1 MRLILKIVDFL
12 MRSDVLHRQA
22 RQHRRLRWWL
32 WLVILVVLAGVALW
46 WWQQRQQQNG
56 GLGTS
61 AVQVVGVAS
70 VIDGD
75 TLQIQGTKIRL
86 FGVDAP
92 ESTQT
97 CQRGRQTYPCG
108 REAANE
114 LLKFLGQKTVSC
126 QRRDTDRYGRTV
138 AVCFLGNVDVNG
150 WLVGSGYAL
159 AYREYGTD
167 YVPQEN
173 AARKARKGI
182 HAGTYVNPSDYRK
195 GETTPAQTSTA
206 RQPYKSCAEARAHGK
221 TPVLRG
227 EPGYNPKLD
236 GDKDG
241 KMCE

>member
-1 MRLILKIVDFL
+1 
-12 MRSDVLHRQA
+12 MRSDVLRRQA
-22 RQHRRLRWWL
+22 RQRSRLL
-32 WLVILVVLAGVALW
+32 WLVVLVVLAGVALW
-46 WWQQRQQQNG
+46 WWQQQKNG
-56 GLGTS
+56 EDVGTG
-61 AVQVVGVAS
+61 QVSGVAS

-114 LLKFLGQKTVSC
+114 LSDFLGQKTVTC

-138 AVCFLGNVDVNG
+138 AVCYLGNVDVNA

-159 AYREYGTD
+159 AYREYSTD

-182 HAGTYVNPSDYRK
+182 HAGTYVNPSDYRR
-195 GETTPAQTSTA
+195 GETTPAQSSIA
-206 RQPYKSCAEARAHGK
+206 RQPYRSCAEARTHGK

>member
-1 MRLILKIVDFL
+1 MRTE
-12 MRSDVLHRQA
+12 VLRRQA
-22 RQHRRLRWWL
+22 RQRQRTRLFL
-32 WLVILVVLAGVALW
+32 WVIILFVLVGVALW
-46 WWQQRQQQNG
+46 WQQKQQHG
-56 GLGTS
+56 AEVG
-61 AVQVVGVAS
+61 ADQVTGVAS

-75 TLQIQGTKIRL
+75 TLEIRDTKIRL

-97 CQRGRQTYPCG
+97 CQRGRQVYPCG

-114 LLKFLGQKTVSC
+114 LSKLLGQHTVTC
-126 QRRDTDRYGRTV
+126 QKRDTDRYGRTV
-138 AVCFLGNVDVNG
+138 AVCHVGNVDVNA
-150 WLVGSGYAL
+150 WLVSNGYAL
-159 AYREYGTD
+159 AYREYSTD
-167 YVPQEN
+167 YVDEEN
-173 AARKARKGI
+173 AARKARRGI

-195 GETTPAQTSTA
+195 GETTPATTSTTN
-206 RQPYKSCAEARAHGK
+206 QPYSSCAEARSKGK